1 MINGLPRLVPDT
13 SLWLVRPPSGGA
25 TNPLTESQS
34 CWRYRDKSRLKTACN
49 CLCGP
54 PDSPHWRPRCCA
66 AREVVQIITSAP
78 TVASHSRFRYGAP
91 SDTGSLTDPGEQVL
105 CLVRR
110 VCGHHGLLPFTIP
123 VYPSRVT
130 KHLPLLETDLPQ
142 QLSQP
147 SPLGGQ
153 PGRGYIRTCTRAHGF
168 TFWLSNVHQG
178 KGLDRVFIR

>member
-1 MINGLPRLVPDT
+1 M
-13 SLWLVRPPSGGA
+13 RPPSGGA

-49 CLCGP
+49 CLSGP
-54 PDSPHWRPRCCA
+54 PDSPHSPRCCA

-78 TVASHSRFRYGAP
+78 VVASPSRFRYGDTP
-91 SDTGSLTDPGEQVL
+91 SDTGSLTEPGEQVP

-110 VCGHHGLLPFTIP
+110 VCGHHGLLLFTIP
-123 VYPSRVT
+123 VYPGRVT

-147 SPLGGQ
+147 SPLSGQ

-168 TFWLSNVHQG
+168 AFLALECASRKESRQGVHSVAG
-178 KGLDRVFIR
+178 